1 MNDNPGEDQFQNPPG
16 FFYVALTEA
25 IADNDEDLMD
35 EDVMDEDMMAL
46 EEATLQD
53 DSSSPTEIPDHDAD
67 DIARE
72 REHLA
77 IYANIRVAM
86 LQGQLARARAEV
98 NRLEGPLTLDDVMP
112 VLELY
117 GQLIGI
123 VCPQDDFDREK
134 WVRYREQCLGLQRRF
149 FEKKEVYCL
158 IQAKCEKMR
167 ERCGDLNDKCV
178 AICEYYDKFQERING
193 LFEEDKEEDEDEELY
208 DMMRGK
214 MGANEQR
221 MEGLLEEGTNLMQTI
236 EAYMLLAYKLER
248 KALYNIYQLRRFE
261 GVLDDILRSFDYWFG
276 EL

>member
-1 MNDNPGEDQFQNPPG
+1 MNDNPHEDQFHNPPG
-16 FFYVALTEA
+16 FFYVAITEA
-25 IADNDEDLMD
+25 IADNDEDMMDADLTD
-35 EDVMDEDMMAL
+35 EDLMAL

-53 DSSSPTEIPDHDAD
+53 DSSSTEILDHDAD

-72 REHLA
+72 REHLE
-77 IYANIRVAM
+77 IYANIRAAM
-86 LQGQLARARAEV
+86 LEDQLERARSEV
-98 NRLEGPLTLDDVMP
+98 KRLNRPLTLDDVMP

-117 GQLIGI
+117 RQFIRI

-149 FEKKEVYCL
+149 LEKKEVYQL
-158 IQAKCEKMR
+158 IQAKCETMR
-167 ERCGDLNDKCV
+167 EKCGSLLEKCV
-178 AICEYYDKFQERING
+178 AICEYYDKFQERINS
-193 LFEEDKEEDEDEELY
+193 LFEEDKKEDEDEELY

-221 MEGLLEEGTNLMQTI
+221 IEGLLNEGTNLMQTI
-236 EAYMLLAYKLER
+236 EAYMLWAYKLER
-248 KALYNIYQLRRFE
+248 KSLYNIYQLRRFE